1 MLTKFAVGAL
11 VFANAYAVEIEAAA
25 EAQDYP
31 HSTVS
36 PYRSESRNPYSANSH
51 SHIPPYSTNN
61 GYGSNSVPTF
71 NGNPGLGHGGYGQHS
86 YGDHSHGGHSHGG
99 HGGYGGHGPYGGT
112 TNHSHLSHIQSVNG
126 HSPGYGGTGYGH
138 FGTPGNEGN
147 GAYYANSPWGNTENA
162 TRAGWWSAYQ

>member
-11 VFANAYAVEIEAAA
+11 IFANAYAVEIEAAA

-51 SHIPPYSTNN
+51 SHIPPYSTNK
-61 GYGSNSVPTF
+61 GYGSSSVPTF
-71 NGNPGLGHGGYGQHS
+71 NGNPGLGHGGYSQPS
-86 YGDHSHGGHSHGG
+86 YGQGGHSHGG
-99 HGGYGGHGPYGGT
+99 QGGYGGHGPYGGT
-112 TNHSHLSHIQSVNG
+112 TNHSHLSHIQGNNG

-138 FGTPGNEGN
+138 FGTAGNEGN

-162 TRAGWWSAYQ
+162 TRAGWWSSYQ